1 MKPFSKDED
10 MKMIH
15 YIVKY
20 GIFSVL
26 KGNTVWKIIEKTVY
40 RHSRT
45 WSSLKDRFHKSVL
58 PRLESY
64 GLSVRTIERLRRGVT
79 GQESSD
85 PRDTSRDFV
94 LAPET
99 SSSVRRRVRRKKKP
113 GKKSASS
120 SSEDERKEKGREL
133 RPDLEE
139 GDSSGKADRSEQSS
153 GEDAEGEKTRT
164 GTLSTLRGSPA
175 QSTSLESD
183 LTDKGFDSREENS
196 QSQESETASNDS
208 FQDQDQISRS
218 SVEMNV
224 STVPDGW
231 TPEVK
236 EAESSSRVSE
246 IIISQKDQSSPRV
259 PSNNSSPKDQSSP
272 SCPAVNTSQEDK
284 SSPRD
289 PITVHVDQLP
299 PRVIVTNTSQ
309 EECLPPTMAETS
321 DLQQDQFSPEF
332 MSTKIDME
340 RAGGSGVSE
349 DGSGAGDHSEEGGDG
364 CVAEDPL
371 AGVHSEG
378 SEDGCVAGDQQA
390 VVHSQG
396 SEETDESLDLP
407 PVAEGVGGEERR
419 RRRKR
424 KTVDERTE
432 FSRAVIV
439 QQMEDFSSL
448 ERRED
453 LASRTVLPGDLL
465 HRSGRSTGHTLS
477 RLFQDRMK
485 NVFVAPSF
493 SDEEGPHSE
502 GSGVEGARNSGRV
515 PGNISLWRN
524 VDARFGENE
533 EEEVLVI
540 RGMKRK
546 FETIIES
553 SSSSA
558 KRLRIIGLDSSADS
572 D

>member
-1 MKPFSKDED
+1 M
-10 MKMIH
+10 
-15 YIVKY
+15 
-20 GIFSVL
+20 
-26 KGNTVWKIIEKTVY
+26 
-40 RHSRT
+40 
-45 WSSLKDRFHKSVL
+45 
-58 PRLESY
+58 
-64 GLSVRTIERLRRGVT
+64 
-79 GQESSD
+79 
-85 PRDTSRDFV
+85 
-94 LAPET
+94 
-99 SSSVRRRVRRKKKP
+99 
-113 GKKSASS
+113 
-120 SSEDERKEKGREL
+120 
-133 RPDLEE
+133 
-139 GDSSGKADRSEQSS
+139 
-153 GEDAEGEKTRT
+153 
-164 GTLSTLRGSPA
+164 
-175 QSTSLESD
+175 
-183 LTDKGFDSREENS
+183 
-196 QSQESETASNDS
+196 
-208 FQDQDQISRS
+208 
-218 SVEMNV
+218 
-224 STVPDGW
+224 
-231 TPEVK
+231 
-236 EAESSSRVSE
+236 
-246 IIISQKDQSSPRV
+246 
-259 PSNNSSPKDQSSP
+259 
-272 SCPAVNTSQEDK
+272 
-284 SSPRD
+284 
-289 PITVHVDQLP
+289 
-299 PRVIVTNTSQ
+299 
-309 EECLPPTMAETS
+309 
-321 DLQQDQFSPEF
+321 
-332 MSTKIDME
+332 
-340 RAGGSGVSE
+340 SE

-378 SEDGCVAGDQQA
+378 SE
-390 VVHSQG
+390 
-396 SEETDESLDLP
+396 ETEESLDLP
-407 PVAEGVGGEERR
+407 PVAEGGGGEERR

-448 ERRED
+448 ERRDD

-502 GSGVEGARNSGRV
+502 GSGVEVAGNSGRF

-546 FETIIES
+546 FETIIERES

>member
-1 MKPFSKDED
+1 M
-10 MKMIH
+10 
-15 YIVKY
+15 
-20 GIFSVL
+20 
-26 KGNTVWKIIEKTVY
+26 
-40 RHSRT
+40 
-45 WSSLKDRFHKSVL
+45 
-58 PRLESY
+58 
-64 GLSVRTIERLRRGVT
+64 T
-79 GQESSD
+79 GQ
-85 PRDTSRDFV
+85 DTSRDSV

-99 SSSVRRRVRRKKKP
+99 SRSVRRRLRRKMKP
-113 GKKSASS
+113 GKKSSS
-120 SSEDERKEKGREL
+120 SSSGDERKEKGRKL

-139 GDSSGKADRSEQSS
+139 GDSSGEADKSEQSS
-153 GEDAEGEKTRT
+153 REDAEGEKTRT

-175 QSTSLESD
+175 QSTSLESG
-183 LTDKGFDSREENS
+183 LSDKGCDSREENS
-196 QSQESETASNDS
+196 QSQESDTAYNDS

-259 PSNNSSPKDQSSP
+259 PSNNSSPKDQLSP

-321 DLQQDQFSPEF
+321 DIQQDQFCPEF
-332 MSTKIDME
+332 MSTKIDVE

-349 DGSGAGDHSEEGGDG
+349 DGSGAGD
-364 CVAEDPL
+364 PL

-378 SEDGCVAGDQQA
+378 SE
-390 VVHSQG
+390 
-396 SEETDESLDLP
+396 ETEESLDLP

-448 ERRED
+448 ERRDD

-502 GSGVEGARNSGRV
+502 GSGVEGAGNSGLA

-524 VDARFGENE
+524 VEARFGENE

-540 RGMKRK
+540 TGMKRN
-546 FETIIES
+546 FETIIERES

-572 D
+572 DFENLGRQTAGARKILQRAERRERCSARTAARLDSKKGISS